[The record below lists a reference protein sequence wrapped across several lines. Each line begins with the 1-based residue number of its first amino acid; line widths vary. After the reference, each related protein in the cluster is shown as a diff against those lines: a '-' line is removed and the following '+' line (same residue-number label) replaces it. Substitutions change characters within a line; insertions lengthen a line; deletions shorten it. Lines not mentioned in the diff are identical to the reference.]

1 MKKEVI
7 IQKLLYVN
15 RLNNNILKTYDKHTY
30 VWVSGVYSV
39 LCLKVLH
46 FVIFW
51 INPNKWDLQRN
62 IQSSK
67 LTIETLEQGLRY
79 VSFWYNKNGTFISNF
94 TPMWNHLK
102 WHFRP
107 LRVPFCLPIILIRKV
122 IYGISFEVEEEDQR
136 GTHLLSVA
144 EVHSEFNQAFKTNV
158 FPKIVNC

>member
-1 MKKEVI
+1 MGIRGLQCAVFKSFAFR
-7 IQKLLYVN
+7 N
-15 RLNNNILKTYDKHTY
+15 
-30 VWVSGVYSV
+30 
-39 LCLKVLH
+39 
-46 FVIFW
+46 FW

-136 GTHLLSVA
+136 GTHLLLSVA